1 MSNVLN
7 TQLNPL
13 MLASKLNEL
22 QHEIERKGYPS
33 QMAIH
38 LAQNALQE
46 YEHAL
51 PVVEEVSQAPIASD
65 DKRNARIV
73 STGEMGSSDEINIS
87 QISSMLKRTADGE
100 DILRKILLQKVL
112 PKDKQTDGN
121 ISIRKLAKSKLI
133 TLLTIEICGKNQ
145 DYYVLSDK
153 GGKVFSDPNIKKL
166 KKNFQKL
173 VMPQWIEN
181 DIAGNATEDDA
192 LIQAAIIKDYFGCTS
207 QAEQME
213 YITFF
218 FPGSDLLFACQIGQA
233 NSATYYCAVVKD
245 DNNHTEEAFIKDL
258 IGSEQVEELVMI
270 SLDDDF
276 HLDCQGLNIV
286 TNKTT
291 SGLNEIRMR
300 K

>member
-1 MSNVLN
+1 MSNILN

-13 MLASKLNEL
+13 MLASRLNEL
-22 QHEIERKGYPS
+22 QHEIEQKGYPS

-46 YEHAL
+46 YEQAL
-51 PVVEEVSQAPIASD
+51 PVVEQVLQAPIASD

-87 QISSMLKRTADGE
+87 QISSMLKRTVDGE

-112 PKDKQTDGN
+112 PKDKHMEGN
-121 ISIRKLAKSKLI
+121 ISIRKLLKSNLI
-133 TLLTIEICGKNQ
+133 TLLTIEICGKIQ
-145 DYYVLSDK
+145 DYYILSDK
-153 GGKVFSDPNIKKL
+153 GRKVLSDPNIKKL
-166 KKNFQKL
+166 KKNFPKL

-181 DIAGNATEDDA
+181 DIADNAIEDDA
-192 LIQAAIIKDYFGCTS
+192 LIQAAIINDYFSYTR

-213 YITFF
+213 YITFC
-218 FPGSDLLFACQIGQA
+218 FPRSDLLFACKISQA
-233 NSATYYCAVVKD
+233 NSATYYCAMGTD
-245 DNNHTEEAFIKDL
+245 DNYHTEEAFIKGL
-258 IGSEQVEELVMI
+258 IGSEQVEELVII

-276 HLDCQGLNIV
+276 YLDCQGLNIV